1 MRSAARTVAICAIL
15 LVAVVWLFQVLV
27 YDWYSVPAGSM
38 KEAIWPGDILVVN
51 KMAYG
56 YSRHTCPGSLC
67 SFNGRVFGSAPER
80 GDIVVFRRAGDG
92 ISLVKRIVGLPGE
105 RIRMRDGVLHIDG
118 KPVPTEAAGYFEEIY
133 EPQGRTGA
141 CPCARTVRPRS
152 ARYAGSGDTS
162 RRFPEAQLIRF
173 WIWATAPA
181 TTRPGSWFPPASI
194 S

>member
-1 MRSAARTVAICAIL
+1 MKTDDRRERLDDIESGCPRWTR
-15 LVAVVWLFQVLV
+15 VVSGIGRNTGRPL
-27 YDWYSVPAGSM
+27 
-38 KEAIWPGDILVVN
+38 I
-51 KMAYG
+51 G

-118 KPVPTEAAGYFEEIY
+118 KPVPTEAAGYFEETY

-152 ARYAGSGDTS
+152 ARHAGSGDTS
-162 RRFPEAQLIRF
+162 RRFPEARRIRF
-173 WIWATAPA
+173 SIWATAPA
-181 TTRPGSWFPPASI
+181 TTRQGSWFPPASI